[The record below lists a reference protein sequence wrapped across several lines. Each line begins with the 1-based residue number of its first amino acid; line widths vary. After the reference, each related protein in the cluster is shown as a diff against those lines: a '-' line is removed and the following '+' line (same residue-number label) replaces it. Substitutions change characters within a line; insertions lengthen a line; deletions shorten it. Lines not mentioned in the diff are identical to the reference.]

1 MDLAT
6 VNWLAVLAAAA
17 ASFVLGGLW
26 YGPLFGGT
34 WTRVS
39 GVTEEQL
46 AGGGAGRIFGVS
58 FVLQVVAAG
67 VLAMFIGP
75 DAGFGFAVAAAG
87 SVGLCWVATS
97 LGVIYLFERRP
108 LAHWLVNG
116 GYVVVAFLLMGV
128 ILGAWA

>member
-1 MDLAT
+1 MEMAT

-34 WTRVS
+34 WMRVS

-46 AGGGAGRIFGVS
+46 GGGGAGRIFGVS
-58 FVLQVVAAG
+58 FVLQVVAAA

-75 DAGFGFAVAAAG
+75 DAGFAFAVAAAG